1 MATMMRASVYHGAGD
16 VRLEEVPIPV
26 AKAGEVLIR
35 VTRSGVCGTDASE
48 WKSGPKIFPVDRA
61 HPVSGHRGPLILG
74 HEFIGEVVASEDPRF
89 SVGQRV
95 ASGAGVSCGEC
106 LRCQEGRTNLCTR
119 YRTHGLN
126 VDGGMAEF
134 VAVEANTLVAIP
146 AALGDDA
153 AGLAQPLAVGL
164 HAARRAEV
172 RSGDRVVLIG
182 AGAIG
187 TFVLAGLGH
196 LVDAEITVVDF
207 AGSRLDRA
215 LRLGAARV
223 LAVDAAGFEED
234 SAALHGVV
242 DVVIEASGAP
252 EQLNRAIA
260 LSRDGGTV
268 LQVGLPTRPQAVDIH
283 QLVFRE
289 ISIRTTLAHVCAADM
304 PEAIAILGSTNLSE
318 ELLDSVRPLKD
329 LPEQL
334 ERLATGKIEG
344 KVLFDPR
351 R

>member
-1 MATMMRASVYHGAGD
+1 MAEYAAVSADT
-16 VRLEEVPIPV
+16 LEEIPD
-26 AKAGEVLIR
+26 E
-35 VTRSGVCGTDASE
+35 
-48 WKSGPKIFPVDRA
+48 
-61 HPVSGHRGPLILG
+61 
-74 HEFIGEVVASEDPRF
+74 
-89 SVGQRV
+89 
-95 ASGAGVSCGEC
+95 
-106 LRCQEGRTNLCTR
+106 
-119 YRTHGLN
+119 
-126 VDGGMAEF
+126 
-134 VAVEANTLVAIP
+134 
-146 AALGDDA
+146 LGDDA

-164 HAARRAEV
+164 HAARRADV
-172 RSGDRVVLIG
+172 RPGDRVVLIG

-223 LAVDAAGFEED
+223 LAVDSAGFEEEI
-234 SAALHGVV
+234 AELYGGV

-252 EQLNRAIA
+252 DQLNRAIA

-304 PEAIAILGSTNLSE
+304 PEAIAILGSTNLAD
-318 ELLDSVRPLKD
+318 ELLDSVRPLEE

-334 ERLATGKIEG
+334 ERLATGRIEG
-344 KVLFDPR
+344 KVLFDPSR
-351 R
+351 